1 MLKKKLALVL
11 AMAMA
16 ASLALSGCGNPHAS
30 DAGSSSGSGS
40 GGTSTA
46 APSGGSGESAVLATG
61 GSTGTYYGV
70 GSGMCTVLNPIIGD
84 VLNMTATSTGASKEN
99 VQGITD
105 GKYQLAI
112 LQSDVLTYAHNGED
126 MFEEPETDALW
137 VAGLYNETVQ
147 ITARGGITDVS
158 ELAGKTVCVG
168 VALFTIMKRRELNP
182 TVTEFWVH
190 APLIA
195 KKAKAGQ
202 FVIVR
207 AKEDSER
214 IPLTIAG
221 FDPEAGTVS
230 IIFQVVGAGTMEL
243 NTLREGDAVHDF
255 VGPLGKATE
264 IEGLKNA
271 CVVGGGV
278 GCAIALPVA
287 QALHAQGTRVTGIV
301 GFRSKDLVILED
313 EFRACCDDFIIVTDD
328 GSYGQKGVVTAPL
341 EEKIQ
346 AGANFDEV
354 IAIGP
359 LVMMK
364 FVVRTTKPH
373 NIKTVVSMNPIMV
386 DGTGM
391 CGGCRLT
398 VGGKTRFACVDGPD
412 FDGFEVDFDEAM
424 HRGTMY
430 KPFEAHARDAEC
442 NLLKQEVQ

>member
-168 VALFTIMKRRELNP
+168 DRGSGTEFNARQVLEAYGMTYDDINVTYGSFGDASEQLKNGQIDAAFTVAGAP
-182 TVTEFWVH
+182 TVAITELATSGMDFSMVSLTQEAVDYLTEH
-190 APLIA
+190 YPFLVQENLPANTYEGVDYEVTCVAVQAVLVA
-195 KKAKAGQ
+195 S
-202 FVIVR
+202 
-207 AKEDSER
+207 DDLSE
-214 IPLTIAG
+214 
-221 FDPEAGTVS
+221 
-230 IIFQVVGAGTMEL
+230 
-243 NTLREGDAVHDF
+243 DAVY
-255 VGPLGKATE
+255 E
-264 IEGLKNA
+264 IG
-271 CVVGGGV
+271 
-278 GCAIALPVA
+278 
-287 QALHAQGTRVTGIV
+287 
-301 GFRSKDLVILED
+301 
-313 EFRACCDDFIIVTDD
+313 RAHV
-328 GSYGQKGVVTAPL
+328 
-341 EEKIQ
+341 
-346 AGANFDEV
+346 
-354 IAIGP
+354 
-359 LVMMK
+359 
-364 FVVRTTKPH
+364 
-373 NIKTVVSMNPIMV
+373 
-386 DGTGM
+386 
-391 CGGCRLT
+391 
-398 VGGKTRFACVDGPD
+398 
-412 FDGFEVDFDEAM
+412 
-424 HRGTMY
+424 
-430 KPFEAHARDAEC
+430 
-442 NLLKQEVQ
+442 